1 MCDNNSFVHDIY
13 DSSANKEI
21 TTEKIATSNNMAPK
35 RSFKYAPLLLFQIVL
50 MVLFFVFVRY
60 KQVAPPAPGSPGF
73 EGTHVMIF
81 IGFGFLMTFL
91 KKYCYS
97 ALGFNWLLAA
107 MVVQW
112 AMFCQ
117 QAFEME
123 DGYIQVGKKQMLEAD
138 IMAATVLITFGALLG
153 VASGTQLIVIA
164 IIETAIGCANI
175 YLVLNV
181 LKAADAGGSIAI
193 HAYGA
198 YFGLACSF
206 AMNRGK
212 NKNVEEAPEA
222 PKLDEPTYISDITAT
237 LGSIFLWIYWPSFN
251 SAIVN
256 THTEYDRA
264 VLNTYLSLAA
274 ATVTTFM
281 VSSLVS
287 HDEGKFDMV
296 HVQNSTLAGGVA
308 VGAVAN
314 MYVSPGGA
322 IAIGTAAGIISVLGY
337 KYLTPKLAKLG
348 ILDTCGVNNLH
359 GMPAVFSGILSII
372 FAALATES
380 EYKKD
385 LGNVFPAMNSVT
397 DKGESQTPRTAKEQA
412 LMQLAALAATVGIAL
427 VGGFVTGMIAKL
439 KVFRPLS
446 KEVQYNDENDWEV
459 PH

>member
-1 MCDNNSFVHDIY
+1 
-13 DSSANKEI
+13 
-21 TTEKIATSNNMAPK
+21 MAQK
-35 RSFKYAPLLLFQIVL
+35 RSFKYAPLLVFQIIL
-50 MVLFFVFVRY
+50 MALFFVFVRY
-60 KQVAPPAPGSPGF
+60 NNEPVQAKGF

-107 MVVQW
+107 LVVQW
-112 AMFCQ
+112 AMLCQ
-117 QAFEME
+117 NAYHTKN
-123 DGYIQVGKKQMLEAD
+123 GYIMAGKKEMLEAD

-153 VASGTQLIVIA
+153 VASGMQLIIIA

-175 YLVLNV
+175 YLVLDV

-193 HAYGA
+193 HAFGA

-206 AMNRGK
+206 AMNLGK
-212 NKNVEEAPEA
+212 NKNVETTPEA

-256 THTEYDRA
+256 TDTEYERA

-287 HDEGKFDMV
+287 HDKGKFDMV

-322 IAIGTAAGIISVLGY
+322 IAIGTVAGIISVFGY
-337 KYLTPKLAKLG
+337 HYLTPKLAKWG

-359 GMPAVFSGILSII
+359 GMPALFSGILSAI
-372 FAALATES
+372 FAALATEK
-380 EYKKD
+380 EYGKD
-385 LGNVFPAMNSVT
+385 LENVFPAINITGAEKTGRDS
-397 DKGESQTPRTAKEQA
+397 KEQA
-412 LMQLAALAATVGIAL
+412 LMQLAATGATLAIAL
-427 VGGFVTGMIAKL
+427 IGGFVTGMIVKL

-446 KEVQYNDENDWEV
+446 KEVQYNDENDWEL